1 MYYPR
6 TGFFRGDYK
15 VHSRFQLLKKNRK
28 LNADLNA
35 DFTTWESENVSSKQ
49 NYIYSDLI
57 PAMMPP
63 FALDALI
70 KSIDLSLVRSFV
82 GLLVLSFVGSFP
94 HSFVRSFV
102 RTFVYPLFHSFIH
115 SFMYLLV
122 RWLVCFPMPFSCVN

>member
-49 NYIYSDLI
+49 NYIYS
-57 PAMMPP
+57 
-63 FALDALI
+63 ALDSLI

-94 HSFVRSFV
+94 HSFVRSYVRLSIVSFV
-102 RTFVYPLFHSFIH
+102 HPFIH
-115 SFMYLLV
+115 VLACSLV
-122 RWLVCFPMPFSCVN
+122 GLFSNAIVLC